1 MYSYW
6 RYFILLWHVTD
17 AKCVLPKMR
26 KNRQLSHLMAI
37 FSALNMPTCVILF
50 YTGSRKLCW
59 DYFSE
64 YFFFYCCCNWNW
76 FTHYW
81 QCFPIFIPFTLTPC
95 EETPTKAV
103 LELWAGSW
111 ATEANHTSSFSF
123 WFWLCPLLL
132 QPKFYGT
139 LSPSSPV
146 ILVAVLNHTF
156 PFPQNN

>member
-64 YFFFYCCCNWNW
+64 YFFF
-76 FTHYW
+76 T
-81 QCFPIFIPFTLTPC
+81 
-95 EETPTKAV
+95 AV
-103 LELWAGSW
+103 
-111 ATEANHTSSFSF
+111 ATEIGLHTIGNAFLYSSLSLSHLVRKPLPRQF
-123 WFWLCPLLL
+123 WNCGLAVEPRKQITHL
-132 QPKFYGT
+132 
-139 LSPSSPV
+139 LSPSDSGFAHSSSSQNSMALCHHP
-146 ILVAVLNHTF
+146 
-156 PFPQNN
+156 PQLFWLQF